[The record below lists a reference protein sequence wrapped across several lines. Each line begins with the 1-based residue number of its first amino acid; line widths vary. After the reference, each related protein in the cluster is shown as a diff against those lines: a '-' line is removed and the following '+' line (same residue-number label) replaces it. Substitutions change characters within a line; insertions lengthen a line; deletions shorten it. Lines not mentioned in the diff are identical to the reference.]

1 MEKTFD
7 YIINVGMEKDDLEP
21 ALAYPT
27 KDEAIREAQKL
38 NDLFYEFTEVVYM
51 PEDDVDTNEVIW
63 RSWNDED

>member
-1 MEKTFD
+1 MEKTYD
-7 YIINVGMEKDDLEP
+7 YIINAGMEKDDLEP
-21 ALAYPT
+21 ALAYST

-63 RSWNDED
+63 RSWEAK